1 MPSSSR
7 ERGNVATVDSLL
19 EKYGDDLNGLVR
31 KFESS
36 GLGEKVKSWVGT
48 GENESISA
56 EQIKNALGSELD
68 ELAANVGIGKDA
80 AADELAQNLPD
91 ALDTATPT
99 GSIPS
104 AEKVQQGFTPT
115 V

>member
-1 MPSSSR
+1 M
-7 ERGNVATVDSLL
+7 ATVDSLL
-19 EKYGDDLNGLVR
+19 EKYRDDLNGLVR

-48 GENESISA
+48 GPNESISA
-56 EQIKNALGSELD
+56 DQIKSALGSELD
-68 ELAANVGIGKDA
+68 ELAAKVGLGKDE
-80 AADELAQNLPD
+80 AADELAESLPEAVD
-91 ALDTATPT
+91 KATPT

-104 AEKVQQGFTPT
+104 AEKVQQTATPT